1 MTKPPRGRRKSPLDH
16 DPEAL
21 VWAFKKSGLTQ
32 KAFADA
38 IGKSA
43 SMVSEMFKGTRNMT
57 PATMQAAAVALNC
70 PLTVLE
76 RKRHPGSKA
85 A

>member
-1 MTKPPRGRRKSPLDH
+1 MSPLDH

-32 KAFADA
+32 KTFAEA
-38 IGKSA
+38 IGKSP
-43 SMVSEMFKGTRNMT
+43 SMVSEMFRGTRNMT
-57 PATMQAAAVALNC
+57 PATMNAAALVLNC
-70 PLTVLE
+70 PITVLE
-76 RKRHPGSKA
+76 RKRGA

>member
-1 MTKPPRGRRKSPLDH
+1 MTKIPRGHRMSPLDH
-16 DPEAL
+16 DPAAL

-32 KAFADA
+32 AAFAEA

-43 SMVSEMFKGTRNMT
+43 SMVSEMFKGTRNAT
-57 PATMQAAAVALNC
+57 PDTLRRMAKVLNC
-70 PLTVLE
+70 PVVVLE
-76 RKRHPGSKA
+76 RKRA